1 MSQVHSNYNKNQ
13 SIMSSLNIEKS
24 ILSSIFYD
32 SNLLDDIKYII
43 SSNNF
48 INSEYKK
55 IYSTMLELHSA
66 DIPIDEIMVLSKSKN
81 TINADIIPEILATTP
96 LTNIA
101 EYAKELKK
109 ANLSQ
114 QIYLLTIKLQ
124 EKFDI
129 ELIEQMNALK
139 LQIEEIDGIRKLKLE
154 DDRLFNFFEKL
165 DLDFDEVDKI
175 KFEYL
180 YDDLL
185 VKNEITMLSSLPGV
199 GKSLISVHLC
209 DHLLKTKKIKQL
221 FYLDGDNGLST
232 IKDRNIHHYK
242 LKYGNQFRYFVG
254 KSRSELKQII
264 QKLQQ
269 MNLEDTLIV
278 FDSIKNFI
286 DGDRDKNKDVSIVM
300 ETLKSLRNNG
310 ATVLFLHHQNK
321 KQKDFNSDFAGSSA
335 FAEDTTN
342 AIRLEFNK
350 DKETFILT
358 PFKARAGHLE
368 EIALKLDNSN
378 LVRVDVEFAKQTAED
393 EEMIIETIEFIKSS
407 YSQPIWSDL
416 WKNLIELGYNKEKA
430 SKIIKAGEGKIW
442 NFKRGDRNN
451 QKVYFLIDE
460 KETIIEY
467 VYQDSTRTT
476 KSTKRSGRSERTPF
490 DGTSKEL
497 YNNTPYNT
505 KQKSTQSSGISERSG
520 RTPFDGGFDDLYSSM
535 NDKNMSLPD
544 IL

>member
-1 MSQVHSNYNKNQ
+1 MSQTHSNCNKNQ

-165 DLDFDEVDKI
+165 DLDFDEVDRI